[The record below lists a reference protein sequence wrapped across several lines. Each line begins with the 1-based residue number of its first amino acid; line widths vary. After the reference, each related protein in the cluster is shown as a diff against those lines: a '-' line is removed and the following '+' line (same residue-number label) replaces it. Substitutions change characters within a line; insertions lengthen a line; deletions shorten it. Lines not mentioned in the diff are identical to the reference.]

1 MDTSMEAAATLR
13 HRAPNEFTAILAAAA
28 PRTTITSFFY
38 GFSPLTGTGTTGDMS
53 ATATPTAGTG
63 TGEAPEALAVTPN
76 APATGPEA
84 RRQHPSRQ
92 SLRLPQAATPC
103 HAARRESRVA
113 GRRRRSP
120 LHGASEEGHDNHGRL
135 ELKPPDF
142 EVPEYCVGPHR
153 KRCLLDRRVCAIC
166 SRGWEGLQ
174 MNCRLEFCRQGAG
187 NFRQGKAGM
196 VASCIKNRPHIH

>member
-1 MDTSMEAAATLR
+1 MEAAATLR

-135 ELKPPDF
+135 ELKPPDIEIP
-142 EVPEYCVGPHR
+142 EVGGASNR
-153 KRCLLDRRVCAIC
+153 KRYPAEVKLKAIE
-166 SRGWEGLQ
+166 SRNL
-174 MNCRLEFCRQGAG
+174 
-187 NFRQGKAGM
+187 
-196 VASCIKNRPHIH
+196 

>member
-1 MDTSMEAAATLR
+1 MVFRPSLCHREYVQYHTPTELRRKTASNSNMITPTGGYNSTTTRIVMDTSMEAAATLR

-103 HAARRESRVA
+103 CPARVTSGRTTTEEPPSR
-113 GRRRRSP
+113 
-120 LHGASEEGHDNHGRL
+120 RL
-135 ELKPPDF
+135 
-142 EVPEYCVGPHR
+142 
-153 KRCLLDRRVCAIC
+153 
-166 SRGWEGLQ
+166 
-174 MNCRLEFCRQGAG
+174 
-187 NFRQGKAGM
+187 
-196 VASCIKNRPHIH
+196 